1 MYYSSPPGI
10 LIKGI
15 TIALFLR
22 SLILVLKTP
31 KSLFSIIAC
40 SLMRHADSDK
50 NWIIKMFF
58 KKRPEVNSSI
68 NASKMSYFM
77 HLNGF
82 IFVCTLPIKK

>member
-15 TIALFLR
+15 TIV

-31 KSLFSIIAC
+31 KSLFSITAY

-50 NWIIKMFF
+50 NWLIK
-58 KKRPEVNSSI
+58 KKEEKRPEVNV
-68 NASKMSYFM
+68 SKMSYFM

-82 IFVCTLPIKK
+82 IFVCTLQIKK